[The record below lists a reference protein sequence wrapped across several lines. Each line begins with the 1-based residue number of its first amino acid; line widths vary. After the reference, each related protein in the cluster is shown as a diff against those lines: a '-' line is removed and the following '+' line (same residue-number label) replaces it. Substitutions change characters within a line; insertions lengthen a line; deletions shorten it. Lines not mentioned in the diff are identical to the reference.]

1 MRITILNGNPSP
13 EDAAFDGYLRG
24 LVEALEAG
32 HHAVTALQL
41 RDMDIKYCTGCWGC
55 WVKTPGECVARDD
68 SAEIC
73 RAAIHADLVLHA
85 SPVIMGFYSA
95 LLKKTTD
102 KLIPL
107 IHPYAVVDQG
117 EAHHLARYDKYP
129 LFGLLLQPGDDT
141 DDEDLKIIADIHR
154 RTALNLKSRLAFVR
168 LTDDPI
174 EEVAREID
182 RL

>member
-1 MRITILNGNPSP
+1 MRVTILNGNPSP
-13 EDAAFDGYLRG
+13 ENTAFDGYLHE
-24 LVEALEAG
+24 LVQALETSG
-32 HHAVTALQL
+32 HAVVLLTL
-41 RDMDIKYCTGCWGC
+41 RDMDISHCTGCWGC

-68 SAEIC
+68 STDVC

-107 IHPYAVVDQG
+107 VHPYVIVAKG
-117 EAHHLARYDKYP
+117 EAHHKARYAKYP
-129 LFGLLLQPGDDT
+129 RLGLLLQREADT
-141 DDEDLKIIADIHR
+141 DDEDIRIIADIHG
-154 RTALNLKSRLAFVR
+154 RTALNLKSRLAFIR
-168 LTDDPI
+168 LTDDPV
-174 EEVAREID
+174 EEVVSEID